1 MEPAI
6 ERVSDTVYNAVGFD
20 VANSTFVVGD
30 GGIVVIDAM
39 TGVENLTA
47 ALTAFREICD
57 YPVKGVV
64 YSHSH
69 GDHWGGSPALRSFMA
84 DGDEL
89 PVIAQRR
96 LVAEVGRINGYNQPI
111 MPARSAY
118 QFGAYLPT
126 SAEGVV
132 NVGAGP
138 FLAFGQTAGLVPPNV
153 LPMRLRAELTWYVE
167 STLAVAVTGEVPG
180 TFTPPCAAASS
191 RSRRPTRRTPTAGSP
206 SRTRGRSST
215 TSSVRGWSRWRAMV
229 GSRSAAH
236 GGSPRASQATSTT
249 PRTQAGSPSRCTAGR
264 NGQAEQSDEGES
276 PWCPGDPETYGFP
289 GGDL

>member
-69 GDHWGGSPALRSFMA
+69 GDHLGRPALRSFMA

-111 MPARSAY
+111 VPHAARPSSARTCRPAPRAWS
-118 QFGAYLPT
+118 T
-126 SAEGVV
+126 SAQ
-132 NVGAGP
+132 GP
-138 FLAFGQTAGLVPPNV
+138 
-153 LPMRLRAELTWYVE
+153 
-167 STLAVAVTGEVPG
+167 
-180 TFTPPCAAASS
+180 SS
-191 RSRRPTRRTPTAGSP
+191 RSARP
-206 SRTRGRSST
+206 
-215 TSSVRGWSRWRAMV
+215 RGWSRPTSCRCACGRSSPGTSSRRWP
-229 GSRSAAH
+229 SRSQGRCQALSPSPCATVLEITASDKEDADCWLAFADK
-236 GGSPRASQATSTT
+236 GAFVDYLLGSGLESLESDGRLTISGARGIAESFAGYFDDA
-249 PRTQAGSPSRCTAGR
+249 RTQAGSPSRCTAGR